1 MEMPSLYLFL
11 DPYLIWFYRLTGQTG
26 WNFLIGTSVVA
37 VLALMVGE
45 FTSFLAS
52 LMVRRHFTQVAGE
65 AKKYQDLSMEA
76 LKAGDRPAYEAANKL
91 ANDAFN
97 KSFFMQLALS
107 ATFFWPIFFM
117 LGWMQERFQGIEIP
131 LVVVPYSLGFV
142 GIFIILYALAYFLFK
157 RVKYRLPYFR
167 RIKGILDANNLQGG
181 NSPALTGVQ
190 PVPARPAA
198 PEPGGKG

>member
-37 VLALMVGE
+37 VLTLMVGE

-117 LGWMQERFQGIEIP
+117 LGWMQYRFADLEFPIP
-131 LVVVPYSLGFV
+131 YLHFSLGYIAVFLFLLV
-142 GIFIILYALAYFLFK
+142 AAYFVFK
-157 RVKYRLPYFR
+157 PVKYRIPYFR
-167 RIKGILDANNLQGG
+167 RIQAMLDA
-181 NSPALTGVQ
+181 SSH
-190 PVPARPAA
+190 AA
-198 PEPGGKG
+198 KEMKSFADLLAPGAEGKP

>member
-45 FTSFLAS
+45 LTSLLAS
-52 LMVRRHFTQVAGE
+52 LLVRRHFTQVAGE

-97 KSFFMQLALS
+97 KSFLCSWL
-107 ATFFWPIFFM
+107 
-117 LGWMQERFQGIEIP
+117 
-131 LVVVPYSLGFV
+131 
-142 GIFIILYALAYFLFK
+142 
-157 RVKYRLPYFR
+157 FR
-167 RIKGILDANNLQGG
+167 RRSSGPSSLCWDGCRNDSRG
-181 NSPALTGVQ
+181 
-190 PVPARPAA
+190 
-198 PEPGGKG
+198 

>member
-76 LKAGDRPAYEAANKL
+76 LKGGDRPAYEAVNKL

-107 ATFFWPIFFM
+107 ATFFWPVFFM
-117 LGWMQERFQGIEIP
+117 LGWMQYRFQGIEIP

-142 GIFIILYALAYFLFK
+142 GIFIILYILAYFLFK
-157 RVKYRLPYFR
+157 RVKYRLPYLR
-167 RIKGILDANNLQGG
+167 RLKANLDANNLQGG
-181 NSPALTGVQ
+181 TSPARAGVQ
-190 PVPARPAA
+190 PLPAQPAA
-198 PEPGGKG
+198 PESRGQG

>member
-181 NSPALTGVQ
+181 N
-190 PVPARPAA
+190 
-198 PEPGGKG
+198 

>member
-11 DPYLIWFYRLTGQTG
+11 DPYLIWFYRLTGQPG
-26 WNFLIGTSVVA
+26 WDFLIGTSVVA

-52 LMVRRHFTQVAGE
+52 LLVRRHFTQVAGE
-65 AKKYQDLSMEA
+65 ARKYQDLSMEA

-107 ATFFWPIFFM
+107 ATFFWPIFLM

-131 LVVVPYSLGFV
+131 LVLIPYSLGFV
-142 GIFIILYALAYFLFK
+142 GIFIILYILAYFIFK
-157 RVKYRLPYFR
+157 RVKYRLPYLR
-167 RIKGILDANNLQGG
+167 GMKANLDAVNLQGG
-181 NSPALTGVQ
+181 TSSEVS
-190 PVPARPAA
+190 R
-198 PEPGGKG
+198 